1 MFELNEKWHIC
12 LFLLGLQICC
22 WDTKRPETLLCV
34 VLCAHWVTINLYFR
48 MSKSAS
54 CLSGKDIHSI
64 FVSQMILQRCCFST
78 THAPHS
84 PSNQVC
90 EVAEQ
95 RSKLIDLTLC
105 WGIGRKQ
112 EKTTTPYSPQST
124 FEQKDTCREMHV
136 AYGILFIHISF
147 RIKWKPLRI
156 CALIILHFNY
166 YAFLLSLYWKFRASF
181 HKTILRLKW
190 L

>member
-1 MFELNEKWHIC
+1 MKSGISVYFSWACRSAAET
-12 LFLLGLQICC
+12 Q
-22 WDTKRPETLLCV
+22 KRPETLLCV
-34 VLCAHWVTINLYFR
+34 VLCAHWVTINLYFK

-95 RSKLIDLTLC
+95 RSKLIDLTIC
-105 WGIGRKQ
+105 WGIGGSK
-112 EKTTTPYSPQST
+112 KKMTTAYFPQSAC
-124 FEQKDTCREMHV
+124 EQKDTCREMHV
-136 AYGILFIHISF
+136 AYGIFSF
-147 RIKWKPLRI
+147 T
-156 CALIILHFNY
+156 FNLGSNEKHWE
-166 YAFLLSLYWKFRASF
+166 FVF
-181 HKTILRLKW
+181 
-190 L
+190 